1 MATNTFQRKNVYKD
15 FDLSF
20 SRNPLTN
27 DISTKTDV
35 NAINQSLRTLM
46 YTNFGERGF
55 RPDVGSNLTGQLFE
69 PADIIT
75 ALEIKNAIKEVIR
88 NYETRVE
95 VIDVQLFDD
104 MERNAYVATLIYR
117 MNMSS
122 EPVEL
127 KVTLKR
133 LR

>member
-95 VIDVQLFDD
+95 VIDVQIFDD

-117 MNMSS
+117 MNMTS
-122 EPVEL
+122 EPIEL

>member
-1 MATNTFQRKNVYKD
+1 
-15 FDLSF
+15 
-20 SRNPLTN
+20 
-27 DISTKTDV
+27 
-35 NAINQSLRTLM
+35 M

-95 VIDVQLFDD
+95 VIDVQIFDD

-117 MNMSS
+117 MNMTS
-122 EPVEL
+122 EPIEL

>member
-27 DISTKTDV
+27 DISTKTDI

-95 VIDVQLFDD
+95 VIDVQIFDD

-117 MNMSS
+117 MNMTS
-122 EPVEL
+122 EPIEL